1 MVIVLCTLFATSNPA
16 EISEFRNS
24 SCAARATW
32 WPISHGVFLVPSGK
46 MKRSSPDNLTMKFG
60 VIVFPGSNCDHDA
73 FYAVSNNLGQQAEF
87 IWHDSHSLG
96 DVDAV
101 ILPGG
106 FSYGDY
112 LRCGAIAKFSPVMQA
127 VKKFAADGGVVL
139 GVCNGF
145 QILCEAGLL
154 PGALVRN
161 RGLKFICRELPLRA
175 ATANSPF
182 TCAADLNRDY
192 RMPIAHGEGCYVADE
207 RTLDELE
214 AEDRVAFRYVD
225 NANGSMR
232 SIAGVLNKE
241 RNVMG
246 MMPHP
251 ERATEPLMGSTDG
264 LVVFHSLLRVAVHA

>member
-1 MVIVLCTLFATSNPA
+1 
-16 EISEFRNS
+16 
-24 SCAARATW
+24 
-32 WPISHGVFLVPSGK
+32 
-46 MKRSSPDNLTMKFG
+46 MKFG

-73 FYAVSNNLGQQAEF
+73 FFAVSNNLGQQAEY
-87 IWHDSHSLG
+87 IWHDSHTLG

-127 VKKFAADGGVVL
+127 VKRFAADGGLVL

-175 ATANSPF
+175 ATTNSPF
-182 TCAADLNRDY
+182 TCAADLTREY

-207 RTLDELE
+207 RTLDALE
-214 AEDRVAFRYVD
+214 AEDRVAFRYVE

-232 SIAGVLNKE
+232 AIAGVLNE
-241 RNVMG
+241 QRNVMG

-251 ERATEPLMGSTDG
+251 ERATEPLMHSTDG
-264 LVVFHSLLRVAVHA
+264 LVVFHSLLRVAVAA